1 MSQKGIFCQ
10 HPPLFSFL
18 KLLSLI
24 IIITNFQEEAL
35 PAPSRRA
42 MQAGSCRTRSLQRSP
57 SPKLCEL
64 GTAESGE
71 APG

>member
-1 MSQKGIFCQ
+1 M
-10 HPPLFSFL
+10 
-18 KLLSLI
+18 
-24 IIITNFQEEAL
+24 TNFQEEAL

-57 SPKLCEL
+57 SPKLCEP

-71 APG
+71 APD